1 MKKVFKIVI
10 IMALTFITIQ
20 VEKDFKNRSFFNVS
34 KVQINEVSKNLQED
48 LERIKIDLLGKNVN
62 DLNLKNLEEKISKD
76 ARIKKVEI
84 SKQKLNE
91 ITIDVTEKESSY
103 YIQYKNR
110 IYSMDEDGVI
120 FGMLEEYPRRSMP
133 ILLIKSDD
141 EKLKL
146 LEVIQKLKELD
157 LKEEISQI
165 YMENKNLIFII
176 LRDGT
181 RVKTQTQVSKSRYKT
196 TMNLYK
202 EMIKTKNIEYIDVRF
217 KDILIKEKEGKD
229 AR

>member
-217 KDILIKEKEGKD
+217 KDILIK
-229 AR
+229 

>member
-1 MKKVFKIVI
+1 MKKVFKIAI

-20 VEKDFKNRSFFNVS
+20 VEKDFKNRDFFNVS
-34 KVQINEVSKNLQED
+34 KVQINDVSKSLQED
-48 LERIKIDLLGKNVN
+48 LERIKIDLLNKNVN
-62 DLNLKNLEEKISKD
+62 DLNLKELEKKISKD
-76 ARIKKVEI
+76 ARVKKVEI

-103 YIQYKNR
+103 YVQYKNK
-110 IYSMDEDGVI
+110 IYSMDSDGTI
-120 FGMLEEYPRRSMP
+120 FGMLEEYPRKSMP
-133 ILLIKSDD
+133 ILLIKSED

-146 LEVIQKLKELD
+146 LEIIQKLKELD

-165 YMENKNLIFII
+165 HMDNKNLIYIV

-181 RVKTQTQVSKSRYKT
+181 RVKTQSEVSKNKYEVV
-196 TMNLYK
+196 MNLYK
-202 EMIKTKNIEYIDVRF
+202 ELIKTKNIEYIDARF

>member
-1 MKKVFKIVI
+1 
-10 IMALTFITIQ
+10 MALTFITIQ

-181 RVKTQTQVSKSRYKT
+181 RVKTQAQVSKSRYKT

>member
-1 MKKVFKIVI
+1 MKKVFKIAI

-20 VEKDFKNRSFFNVS
+20 VEKDFKNRDFFNVS
-34 KVQINEVSKNLQED
+34 KVQINDVSKSLQDD
-48 LERIKIDLLGKNVN
+48 LERIKIDLLNKNVN
-62 DLNLKNLEEKISKD
+62 DLNLKELEEKISKD
-76 ARIKKVEI
+76 ARVKKVEI

-103 YIQYKNR
+103 YVQYKNR
-110 IYSMDEDGVI
+110 IYSMDSEGTI
-120 FGMLEEYPRRSMP
+120 FGMLEEYPRKSMP
-133 ILLIKSDD
+133 ILLIKSED
-141 EKLKL
+141 EKIKL
-146 LEVIQKLKELD
+146 LEIIQKLKELD

-165 YMENKNLIFII
+165 HMDNKNLIYIV

-181 RVKTQTQVSKSRYKT
+181 RVKTQTEVSKKKYEIV
-196 TMNLYK
+196 MNLYK
-202 EMIKTKNIEYIDVRF
+202 ELIKTKNIEYIDARF